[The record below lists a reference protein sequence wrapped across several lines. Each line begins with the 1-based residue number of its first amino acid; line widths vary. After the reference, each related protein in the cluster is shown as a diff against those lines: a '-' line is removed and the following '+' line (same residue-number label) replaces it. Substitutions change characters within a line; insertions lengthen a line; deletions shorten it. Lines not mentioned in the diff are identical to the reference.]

1 MVGSMA
7 TNLEI
12 VTHLI
17 EDDGLQKIPE
27 FCRINRFVRSRLDL
41 KELSYYQST
50 GSGSKTLNL
59 LNDGNHNP
67 MLIGSHL
74 SALRLDP
81 MLAALV
87 LVRRSSLTIVI
98 GTGNFYLVW
107 MKTAQ

>member
-41 KELSYYQST
+41 KEAM
-50 GSGSKTLNL
+50 K
-59 LNDGNHNP
+59 P
-67 MLIGSHL
+67 FLINW
-74 SALRLDP
+74 
-81 MLAALV
+81 
-87 LVRRSSLTIVI
+87 I
-98 GTGNFYLVW
+98 GQQNVEPLEP
-107 MKTAQ
+107 KQ